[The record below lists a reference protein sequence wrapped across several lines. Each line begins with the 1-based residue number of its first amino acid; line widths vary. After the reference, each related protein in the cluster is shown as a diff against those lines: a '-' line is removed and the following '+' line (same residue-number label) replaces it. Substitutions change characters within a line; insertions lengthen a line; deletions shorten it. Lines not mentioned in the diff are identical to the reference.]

1 MEYICID
8 FETANASYG
17 SACEIGIAHFV
28 GGEIIYS
35 KSFLIKPHKN
45 HRNFHW
51 YNTKIH
57 GITSRDVMN
66 APEFDEVWREIS
78 HLFNDTYIV
87 CHNVH
92 FDIAVLRK
100 VLELYSIEKP
110 HFKYLCTVDAA
121 RRVWPELPKHKLNI
135 MSQFLGVELEHH
147 KAKSDAIACG
157 MILKEAMHNTKSRKI
172 ETFIKKI
179 NLPVGIF

>member
-1 MEYICID
+1 MEYVCID

-17 SACEIGIAHFV
+17 SACEIGIAHFKQ
-28 GGEIIYS
+28 GEIIYS

-45 HRNFHW
+45 HRHFHW

-57 GITSRDVMN
+57 GITNKDVIC
-66 APEFDEVWREIS
+66 APEFIEIWKEIS
-78 HLFNDTYIV
+78 YLFNNTYIV

-92 FDIAVLRK
+92 FDIAVLRNIMD
-100 VLELYSIEKP
+100 LYSIEKP
-110 HFKYLCTVDAA
+110 NFKYICTVDVA
-121 RRVWPELPKHKLNI
+121 RRVWPNLPKHKLDI

-147 KAKSDAIACG
+147 KAASDARASG
-157 MILKEAMHNTKSRKI
+157 MILKEALHNTKSRKL

-179 NLPVGIF
+179 RLPVGIF